1 MSLVYLAGPIT
12 GLSFGEAT
20 DWRQYAIK
28 ALAKEGIKGLSP
40 LRCKDYLANEKSID
54 VQYDN
59 YVLSTGKG
67 ITTRDRWDCHRS
79 DALLVN
85 LLGAEKVSI
94 GTMMELGWANSAGK
108 PIVLCMEDKGNP
120 HDHAMV
126 REVCGFVVNTLDHG
140 IEVVKALFAG
150 DNF

>member
-12 GLSFGEAT
+12 GLSWGNAT
-20 DWRQYAIK
+20 DWRDHARTS
-28 ALAKEGIKGLSP
+28 LAKNGINGLSP
-40 LRCKDYLANEKSID
+40 LRAKDYLAKEDAIA

-59 YVLSTGKG
+59 YVMSTGKG
-67 ITTRDRWDCHRS
+67 ITTRDRWDCLRC

-85 LLGAEKVSI
+85 LIGAKKVSI
-94 GTMMELGWANSAGK
+94 GTMMELGWASAAHK
-108 PIVLCMEDKGNP
+108 PIILCMEDEGNP

-140 IEVVKALFAG
+140 IEVVKAMFS
-150 DNF
+150 

>member
-12 GLSFGEAT
+12 GLSFGEAA
-20 DWRQYAIK
+20 DWREQVIK
-28 ALAKEGIKGLSP
+28 SLAQNDIKGLSP
-40 LRCKDYLANEKSID
+40 LRCKEYLMMEKVLD
-54 VQYDN
+54 VKYDQ

-67 ITTRDRWDCHRS
+67 ITTRDKWDCHRA

-94 GTMMELGWANSAGK
+94 GTMMELGWANSANK
-108 PIVLCMEDKGNP
+108 PIVLCMENSGNI

-126 REVCGFVVNTLDHG
+126 REVCGFITDSLDHG
-140 IEVVKALFAG
+140 VEIIKALFAG
-150 DNF
+150 DK